1 MPVIT
6 SKFLLCDKCG
16 EKIGIPADIQM
27 PFSCFNQEG
36 SSWEKWYK
44 VDESHCLCPD
54 CAAVYKARK
63 DEVEK
68 ELREMAGIRSFE
80 IEI

>member
-1 MPVIT
+1 MIVRKTFII
-6 SKFLLCDKCG
+6 CDKCG
-16 EKIGIPADIQM
+16 ERIEIPADMQL

-36 SSWEKWYK
+36 SPWERWHK

-63 DEVEK
+63 AEVDR